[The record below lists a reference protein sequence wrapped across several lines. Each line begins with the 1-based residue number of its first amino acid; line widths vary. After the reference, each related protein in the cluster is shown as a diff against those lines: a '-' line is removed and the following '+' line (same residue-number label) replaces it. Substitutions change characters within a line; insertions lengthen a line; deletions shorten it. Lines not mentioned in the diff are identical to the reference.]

1 MHNEC
6 GSPYVGAARVCYDI
20 VNYKGKDHDHLKA
33 ETHRRRRDIGAM
45 SVMKTILAPDPN
57 LVKPRYVPPAGAC
70 DAHCHVFGPGARF
83 PYAPNRSYTPPDA
96 PKEKLAALHRHLG
109 FTRAVLVQASC
120 HGTDNSA
127 MLDAI
132 ASSNGAWRGVGM
144 VGKDVTEQ
152 ELANLHASGVR
163 GARFNFVA
171 HLGGAPDLKVIE
183 TVVARIAPLGW
194 HLQLH
199 LDAEDILTY
208 GGFLHRLR
216 VPFIIDH
223 MGRIVARHGLDQK
236 PFRLLLELMN
246 NELAWVKVSGPER
259 VSSAGKPFHDAIPFA
274 RALIEAAP
282 DRVLWGTDFPHP
294 NVRQM
299 PNDGELVDLFA
310 AMCDDEVLRRK
321 ILIDNPA
328 RLYWD

>member
-1 MHNEC
+1 
-6 GSPYVGAARVCYDI
+6 
-20 VNYKGKDHDHLKA
+20 
-33 ETHRRRRDIGAM
+33 
-45 SVMKTILAPDPN
+45 MKTILAPDPH
-57 LVKPRYVPPAGAC
+57 PIRPSYEPPPGAC
-70 DAHCHVFGPGARF
+70 DAHCHVFGPGDRF
-83 PYAPNRSYTPPDA
+83 PYAPGRSYTPPDA

-109 FTRAVLVQASC
+109 LSRAVLVQASC

-132 ASSNGAWRGVGM
+132 ASSHGAWRGVAM
-144 VGKDVTEQ
+144 VGRDVSDP
-152 ELANLHASGVR
+152 ELETLHAGGVR

-171 HLGGAPDLKVIE
+171 HLGGAPDLA
-183 TVVARIAPLGW
+183 VVDQVAARIEPLGW

-199 LDAEDILTY
+199 LDAEDLLAY
-208 GGFLHRLR
+208 WDFLGRLR

-223 MGRIVARHGLDQK
+223 MGRVEAKGGLEQQ

-259 VSSAGKPFHDAIPFA
+259 ISSAGKPFHDAIPFA

-282 DRVLWGTDFPHP
+282 ERVLWGTDFPHP
-294 NVRQM
+294 NVRVM

-310 AMCDDEVLRRK
+310 AFCGDDALRRQV
-321 ILIDNPA
+321 LVDNPS
-328 RLYWD
+328 RLYWS